1 MHKLPIVLCF
11 QMIKKNSTSNID
23 QTNEF
28 CRNSLLQ
35 RDFLWQIQLENIIRL
50 YIQSTL
56 FTFYHTKFVLYN
68 FLHFNETFFSRMF
81 PGITLEGSHIC
92 GEPTK

>member
-1 MHKLPIVLCF
+1 MF
-11 QMIKKNSTSNID
+11 QMIKTNSTSNID

-35 RDFLWQIQLENIIRL
+35 RDFLWQITLENIIRL